1 MSSGV
6 QASHLE
12 LLNESRRKAE
22 LFPGGSVAT
31 NLSANAVRGT
41 EV

>member
-22 LFPGGSVAT
+22 LFSGGSVAMNLYT
-31 NLSANAVRGT
+31 NAAWGT
-41 EV
+41 RV